1 MKTIGRSLPHQVAAT
16 IAQDGGIPKFLSRS
30 DGDDETPR
38 ALLTGGLLVRV
49 QPEEPISLR
58 KSASL
63 EGKSTDS
70 RGTVRVLSV
79 FSSRCCRSTLQLNHL
94 AVLLLGRL
102 RCKVFSGLS

>member
-49 QPEEPISLR
+49 QPEEPFFP
-58 KSASL
+58 KKNHAS
-63 EGKSTDS
+63 GW
-70 RGTVRVLSV
+70 
-79 FSSRCCRSTLQLNHL
+79 L
-94 AVLLLGRL
+94 ASPVHP
-102 RCKVFSGLS
+102 VV